1 MKHGTRGSEQFGL
14 VMSARSRRIAAADGS
29 VMDETDFHH
38 EGRAQEISDWLVDD
52 SKAFQAAL
60 EVAEEDLA
68 RQILE
73 NIFGI
78 DANR

>member
-1 MKHGTRGSEQFGL
+1 
-14 VMSARSRRIAAADGS
+14 
-29 VMDETDFHH
+29 MDETDFHH
-38 EGRAQEISDWLVDD
+38 EGRAQEISDWLADD